1 MSQPF
6 SEIPDPGAPRPF
18 KRRFQ
23 PSVVQDML
31 RAALHTAR
39 RQGDAA
45 VRAAKRHGQDL
56 WYRGKRHP
64 RTVGIIAGAI
74 AVTFVGA
81 YALSASGAGRS
92 LCPKGIPKTQFLL
105 LVDPVLN
112 QAAGSEVDI
121 HYDVCGLSSGTPYR
135 GRVQLS
141 QQKPAGKTGKK
152 KVTQAAAAGGH
163 LPGQGGWRRHPPEP
177 APGPHLHQAG
187 QLHPRAHRGGQSGP
201 GAQAGAEAGRHAEVV
216 ALTSWYPRSVRRATA
231 AARRAAADT
240 PRAGRG
246 DGSGGSG

>member
-6 SEIPDPGAPRPF
+6 SGVPDPGAPRPF

-31 RAALHTAR
+31 RSALPTAR
-39 RQGDAA
+39 RHADTAI
-45 VRAAKRHGQDL
+45 RAAKRHGQDL

-64 RTVGIIAGAI
+64 RIVGGVAGAI

-81 YALSASGAGRS
+81 YALSASGAGQS
-92 LCPKGIPKTQFLL
+92 LCPKGLPKTQFLL

-152 KVTQAAAAGGH
+152 KS
-163 LPGQGGWRRHPPEP
+163 PK
-177 APGPHLHQAG
+177 
-187 QLHPRAHRGGQSGP
+187 PRALVATFRDKVDGVATRRSQPLDLTYTKP
-201 GAQAGAEAGRHAEVV
+201 GSYTLELTVVDNQGRERKRAQKIVV
-216 ALTSWYPRSVRRATA
+216 
-231 AARRAAADT
+231 T
-240 PRAGRG
+240 PK
-246 DGSGGSG
+246 

>member
-6 SEIPDPGAPRPF
+6 SGIPDPGAPRPF

-39 RQGDAA
+39 RHGDTA

-152 KVTQAAAAGGH
+152 KSAKPRPLVATFRDKVDGVATRRSQPLDLTYTKPGRYILELTVVDNQGRERKRAQKLVVT
-163 LPGQGGWRRHPPEP
+163 PK
-177 APGPHLHQAG
+177 
-187 QLHPRAHRGGQSGP
+187 
-201 GAQAGAEAGRHAEVV
+201 
-216 ALTSWYPRSVRRATA
+216 
-231 AARRAAADT
+231 
-240 PRAGRG
+240 
-246 DGSGGSG
+246 